1 VKLRVD
7 SSTDD
12 EDNEVAVDLRG
23 PSPLLHVGHDSPFD
37 STPRGSGNRNVAH
50 PSLTGLTLAARLP
63 ILPTFGSSKMTNLR
77 ALTKKRIAALAS
89 VLVAGTIATVAV
101 ANAASTHSAP
111 ITKFAGIDESASQC
125 TNAKTFVNL
134 AQAVRSY
141 TIGGTADNEA
151 VAMFS
156 ASMILHPHPDGI
168 PDLGEIRLI
177 IDNTLVQTP
186 VDVIALGSTGEQRTV
201 AFNWQTSALPP
212 GTHTARIQWRTN
224 EGSLFCAGARSL
236 IVLSK

>member
-1 VKLRVD
+1 
-7 SSTDD
+7 
-12 EDNEVAVDLRG
+12 
-23 PSPLLHVGHDSPFD
+23 
-37 STPRGSGNRNVAH
+37 
-50 PSLTGLTLAARLP
+50 
-63 ILPTFGSSKMTNLR
+63 M
-77 ALTKKRIAALAS
+77 
-89 VLVAGTIATVAV
+89 AV

-156 ASMILHPHPDGI
+156 ASMILHPHPD
-168 PDLGEIRLI
+168 
-177 IDNTLVQTP
+177 
-186 VDVIALGSTGEQRTV
+186 
-201 AFNWQTSALPP
+201 FNWQTSALPP